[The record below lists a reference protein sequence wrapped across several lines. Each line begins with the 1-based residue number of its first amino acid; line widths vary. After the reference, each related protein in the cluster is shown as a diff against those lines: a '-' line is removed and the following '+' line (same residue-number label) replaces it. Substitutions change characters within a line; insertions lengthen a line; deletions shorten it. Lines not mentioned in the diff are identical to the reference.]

1 MKSKEKKERLCKQ
14 HSRLLELVYHF
25 GKGIMFRQHILRYM
39 DFDGIHEIDVSK
51 SLLELKTNEIIDF
64 QDMFGARI
72 IVLKKF
78 AICFL
83 LEKQYESVASI
94 RFTMGKAKQSAF
106 LNQIVIRNISL
117 FKKKKKLLL
126 QENKEYFLKDL
137 IKHYQEKSTYFSK
150 DKESYLYLERQIKN
164 VEGHTEKI
172 AIEEVE
178 RLKVA
183 KENARSFNRYS
194 YDQKIP
200 YMFSLN
206 SMQARNMYLGLK
218 RIVDGEIRQYVD
230 ILDVN
235 GGMTANK
242 FVKKVNDT
250 ADHMDL
256 LFTRKI
262 TFVYVL
268 FVQSEER
275 KKVFMK
281 YEKQINKAI
290 YEHCGRDIIWE
301 VVNLDLEKTLFKNQK
316 ILLSV

>member
-1 MKSKEKKERLCKQ
+1 MKSKETKERLCKE
-14 HSRLLELVYHF
+14 HSSLLELVHYF

-83 LEKQYESVASI
+83 LEKKYENVASI

-106 LNQIVIRNISL
+106 LNQNVIRNISL

-164 VEGHTEKI
+164 VEGHTEKK

-178 RLKVA
+178 RLKVG
-183 KENARSFNRYS
+183 KENARSFKS
-194 YDQKIP
+194 IDQKIP
-200 YMFSLN
+200 YMFGLN
-206 SMQARNMYLGLK
+206 SMQARNMYFGLR
-218 RIVDGEIRQYVD
+218 RIVDGEIRQYIDVLD
-230 ILDVN
+230 IN
-235 GGMTANK
+235 GGMTPQK
-242 FVKKVNDT
+242 FIKKVNIT
-250 ADHMDL
+250 ANHMDL

-275 KKVFMK
+275 KKAFMK
-281 YEKQINKAI
+281 YEKQIKEAI
-290 YEHCGRDIIWE
+290 NEHCNRDIDIIWE

-316 ILLSV
+316 ILLSM